1 MSAGFWAVRSVR
13 RGRECESPTN
23 ALSSAREGRPQRL
36 QVDVRTLRPDPSGRA
51 AAQSAGRPGCGKA
64 SSSRPPGRS
73 EGGGSG
79 AELAAENG
87 VAPGQPGRA
96 APHGAGPGA
105 PPAAATG

>member
-1 MSAGFWAVRSVR
+1 MRVSQECTGL
-13 RGRECESPTN
+13 GR
-23 ALSSAREGRPQRL
+23 AREGRPQPH
-36 QVDVRTLRPDPSGRA
+36 QVNARILRPDPSGRA
-51 AAQSAGRPGCGKA
+51 AAQAAGRPRCGKA

-87 VAPGQPGRA
+87 VARGQPGRA